1 MSRPTNDPHAAEA
14 AAAANAAEAAV
25 EPEPAATPTAPSVVR
40 ARRRVLVLYNCDYD
54 APAITDTEFDTKDR
68 SAVAQAANQVRDA
81 VEAYGYD
88 AILSGVLGDDLATCL
103 EKIREVGPELIF
115 NLTESLNQD

>member
-1 MSRPTNDPHAAEA
+1 MNRPTNDPSNERPSERLEAAETSA
-14 AAAANAAEAAV
+14 SAKEDDQPV
-25 EPEPAATPTAPSVVR
+25 ATPPAPAVVR

-103 EKIREVGPELIF
+103 EKIREV
-115 NLTESLNQD
+115 